1 MAVPGVQAF
10 SFADGIDLL
19 APGYLVMAFW
29 LDTGLTPKTRY
40 VPHTPPESP
49 EREARLRSLFQGQGL
64 ALGLVRRIQVA
75 AMQSASSMSYKRGV
89 RPPFAITTHKDTH

>member
-1 MAVPGVQAF
+1 MTVPGVRAF

-29 LDTGLTPKTRY
+29 LDTGLTPKTKTRY

-49 EREARLRSLFQGQGL
+49 EREARL
-64 ALGLVRRIQVA
+64 
-75 AMQSASSMSYKRGV
+75 
-89 RPPFAITTHKDTH
+89 